1 MTTLNFCSM
10 QGQIYS
16 SSFSLEKWKQQS
28 NRYITLLVYAHL
40 GFDLIIPTIKLILSS
55 VNNNLYCTSRTYLH
69 TKGISGPFPHSAHD
83 WQDAAWSYWIFPA
96 SSKQPHGTKPA
107 CVLSTA
113 IWFQGNMFNFPTSV
127 GLCISW
133 SNYLSYVLQYCII
146 PSYFKNDLQL
156 ILVLKTQKNPCH
168 KESWA
173 KEQIL

>member
-10 QGQIYS
+10 QGQIYY

-113 IWFQGNMFNFPTSV
+113 SQFQGEMLNFRDTFPMPVCILWLNYVITDFCYNTAISPPTCKS
-127 GLCISW
+127 
-133 SNYLSYVLQYCII
+133 
-146 PSYFKNDLQL
+146 DLQL
-156 ILVLKTQKNPCH
+156 TCKVN
-168 KESWA
+168 
-173 KEQIL
+173 